1 MYISRYC
8 SPPCCTFLLPV
19 SHSVLTWETASSLRS
34 CSDAVRCCVHEIA
47 EREIQWNRGYAVEQL
62 CKRKPAQGHV
72 KSGQETGFASVTTW
86 QQEKKEKEKNQKKR
100 ESQHRWRFDSVIGSL
115 SPPTFTRCETS
126 SRFYPGFIGRLCCE
140 NSIFLPRSEFLLNA
154 QFWYYISNLHWWTQ
168 DNNSKLNS
176 VSTLGWHFAHSVS
189 RCSFRELSFV
199 LITRSTNCKMSD

>member
-1 MYISRYC
+1 MQWSSFAKGSQLKDTW
-8 SPPCCTFLLPV
+8 SPGKRQ
-19 SHSVLTWETASSLRS
+19 VLRLSQHDS
-34 CSDAVRCCVHEIA
+34 
-47 EREIQWNRGYAVEQL
+47 
-62 CKRKPAQGHV
+62 KRK
-72 KSGQETGFASVTTW
+72 K
-86 QQEKKEKEKNQKKR
+86 KKR
-100 ESQHRWRFDSVIGSL
+100 KTKRNGSRNTDGGLTQSLAVSRLPL
-115 SPPTFTRCETS
+115 SHAVKPQ

-199 LITRSTNCKMSD
+199 LITRSANCKMSD